1 MKATQILRAIVAIA
15 VLALVAASTSC
26 SDLRDFSPG
35 ATLTAEHVKSPAENI
50 EYRADERLFT
60 LLVGFSSVGFRD
72 VPRNRIVEEHFSK
85 LSTCV
90 GCEQLS
96 SYLDSHRLH
105 PCYYIKYILSL
116 SEPPVFEEKQVTK
129 PLLPELS
136 LAGFNTILAQ
146 FYRDADIHSLWLQFQ
161 GRHEEEIRRL
171 QDIVPPALTGVNQFL
186 GIDAPPG
193 KIIVIPGLLHWG
205 GYGMVIADAGYLIIG
220 SPYSDFATR
229 RLVEHEYI
237 HIVINPILGENEGL
251 VYESGKAFY
260 GVIASQA
267 EESLSP
273 DEIAFLW
280 EHILKETFA
289 RVLTLHLHDPSTDK
303 LRREL
308 AALEEEGHF
317 LAGEINDC
325 IENFEVGR
333 QTIEEF
339 IPECL
344 SSIGNSKEN

>member
-1 MKATQILRAIVAIA
+1 MKATQILRVVVIA

-26 SDLRDFSPG
+26 SDLRDFSPSP
-35 ATLTAEHVKSPAENI
+35 TSTAEHVESLAENI

-60 LLVGFSSVGFRD
+60 LLVGFSSAGFRD

-105 PCYYIKYILSL
+105 PGYYIKYVLSL
-116 SEPPVFEEKQVTK
+116 SEPPVFEENQVIK

-136 LAGFNTILAQ
+136 LAGFNTVLAQ
-146 FYRDADIHSLWLQFQ
+146 FYRDADIHSLCLEFQ

-171 QDIVPPALTGVNQFL
+171 QDIVPPALTGVNRFL
-186 GIDAPPG
+186 GIDAPPR
-193 KIIVIPGLLHWG
+193 KIIVIPNLLDG
-205 GYGMVIADAGYLIIG
+205 SGYGMVIADAGYLVIRP
-220 SPYSDFATR
+220 PYSDFATR

-237 HIVINPILGENEGL
+237 HIVINPILDENEEL
-251 VYESGKAFY
+251 MYESGKAFY

-267 EESLSP
+267 ENSLSS

-280 EHILKETFA
+280 EHVLKETFA
-289 RVLTLHLHDPSTDK
+289 HALTLHLCDPSTDK
-303 LRREL
+303 LRSQL
-308 AALEEEGHF
+308 IALEGEGYF
-317 LAGEINDC
+317 LAEEINDC

-333 QTIEEF
+333 QIIEEF

-344 SSIGNSKEN
+344 SSIGNGKEN

>member
-1 MKATQILRAIVAIA
+1 MKATQILRAIVATA
-15 VLALVAASTSC
+15 VLALVATSTSC
-26 SDLRDFSPG
+26 SDLRGFSPS
-35 ATLTAEHVKSPAENI
+35 AIFTAEHVKPLAENI

-60 LLVGFSSVGFRD
+60 LLVGFSSVGFCD
-72 VPRNRIVEEHFSK
+72 APRSRIVEEHFSK
-85 LSTCV
+85 LSTCA

-96 SYLDSHRLH
+96 SYLNSHRLH
-105 PCYYIKYILSL
+105 PDYYIKYVLSL
-116 SEPPVFEEKQVTK
+116 SEPPVFEENQVIK

-161 GRHEEEIRRL
+161 GRHEKEIRRL

-186 GIDAPPG
+186 GIDAPPR
-193 KIIVIPGLLHWG
+193 KVIVIPGLLHRG
-205 GYGMVIADAGYLIIG
+205 GYGMVIADAGYLVIRP
-220 SPYSDFATR
+220 PYSDFATR

-237 HIVINPILGENEGL
+237 HIVINPILDENKEL
-251 VYESGKAFY
+251 VYESGKTFY

-280 EHILKETFA
+280 EHVLKETFA
-289 RVLTLHLHDPSTDK
+289 QVLTLHLYDPSTDK
-303 LRREL
+303 LRSEL
-308 AALEEEGHF
+308 VALEGEGYF
-317 LAGEINDC
+317 LAEEINNC
-325 IENFEVGR
+325 IEIFEVGR

-344 SSIGNSKEN
+344 SSIENSKEN